1 MKIKIYLILAFLIF
15 LPSIISPPKGK
26 KGSFLGKKRQSSLD
40 LFIKKNPPTLP
51 LNDINKEPPYKYIY
65 SGSLA
70 LCSFGYHKQVQ
81 NVEETFKD
89 LCSKDKYDST
99 IGNSGIVF
107 FKNEKNEFLEDEY
120 PIIKYGRKLDKLE
133 HTEKEIIKYIDEYY
147 SNVNEIFLY
156 SFYSPC
162 FTCIEF
168 LYNFS
173 SEKKKKI
180 NVFYASNYLE
190 NKYLKEKEQND
201 EENNLSLFLY
211 SLKNTSFNGLNLNEA
226 DNLKAKN
233 DIILEKYNEILAG
246 QHDTEYLTF
255 HHFIKNSN

>member
-1 MKIKIYLILAFLIF
+1 M
-15 LPSIISPPKGK
+15 
-26 KGSFLGKKRQSSLD
+26 
-40 LFIKKNPPTLP
+40 
-51 LNDINKEPPYKYIY
+51 
-65 SGSLA
+65 
-70 LCSFGYHKQVQ
+70 Q

-190 NKYLKEKEQND
+190 NKYLKEKDQNG
-201 EENNLSLFLY
+201 EEKNLSLFLY
-211 SLKNTSFNGLNLNEA
+211 SLKNTPFNGLNLNEA